1 MALGSW
7 WNKSTFG
14 SSSKRSLIG
23 CVLDWTFLV
32 KRMRGTF
39 STIYNE
45 HTKIF
50 VKYDVSLYYA
60 HIIWKSL
67 MLIKC
72 AIRLRNVVSSDRW
85 NTRFIYMIC
94 LLKKSYKWY
103 MTIFYALYFKNLIK
117 IINVELFP
125 NTTFCDDKSERSSI
139 KNLFFF
145 LDYFSIMYMHKT
157 HHE

>member
-1 MALGSW
+1 
-7 WNKSTFG
+7 
-14 SSSKRSLIG
+14 
-23 CVLDWTFLV
+23 
-32 KRMRGTF
+32 
-39 STIYNE
+39 
-45 HTKIF
+45 
-50 VKYDVSLYYA
+50 
-60 HIIWKSL
+60 
-67 MLIKC
+67 
-72 AIRLRNVVSSDRW
+72 
-85 NTRFIYMIC
+85 
-94 LLKKSYKWY
+94 